1 MQKFCIPGIWFEGV
15 RARIL
20 LVRVGSDPEFS
31 WFSFLG
37 SDPEF
42 FYNCN
47 LVPPSPTRPRN
58 ASPSPCSVEIT
69 DFYGGFA
76 LATVFGVVLLQQL
89 GTPIPASP
97 ILILAG
103 ARAIDD
109 PLQGVYALALAVAAS
124 GTGSVPWFYAGRR
137 NGYRVLK
144 LVCRMTLSA
153 DSCVRQTESA
163 FERYGVASLVVS
175 KFIPGFAH
183 VAAPLAGALRIR
195 LAPFLVY
202 SGAGAALWA
211 GSGVV
216 LGLVFHRQIDWLLGR
231 LAGLGGIGVVVLAA
245 ALAVYV
251 AFRFVDRWRFLRS
264 LRAARIGVAE
274 LYDMIAKGDAPV
286 ILDVRSR
293 THRALDG
300 RSIPGAR
307 PVDPERLEEALAA
320 IRREQEVVVY
330 CACPNEATAF
340 KVALLLRNRGIRRVR
355 PLAGGIDAWVD
366 AGFNTS
372 ETRA

>member
-1 MQKFCIPGIWFEGV
+1 MGSEPEFSWSCFQ
-15 RARIL
+15 
-20 LVRVGSDPEFS
+20 GSDPEF
-31 WFSFLG
+31 LQLQ
-37 SDPEF
+37 
-42 FYNCN
+42 
-47 LVPPSPTRPRN
+47 LVSLSPTRLRN
-58 ASPSPCSVEIT
+58 GCHSRCSVEFT

-89 GTPIPASP
+89 GAPIPASP

-103 ARAIDD
+103 ANAIDN

-124 GTGSVPWFYAGRR
+124 GIGSVPWFYAGRR
-137 NGYRVLK
+137 YGYRVLK

-153 DSCVRQTESA
+153 DSCVRRTEGA
-163 FERYGVASLVVS
+163 FERYGVASLVVA
-175 KFIPGFAH
+175 KFIPGLAR
-183 VAAPLAGALRIR
+183 VAAPLAGALRIG
-195 LAPFLVY
+195 LVPFLAY

-211 GSGVV
+211 VSGIV

-231 LAGLGGIGVVVLAA
+231 LAELGGIGVIVIAA
-245 ALAVYV
+245 ALAIYV

-264 LRAARIGVAE
+264 LRAARIGGTE
-274 LYDMIAKGDAPV
+274 LYDMIARGDAPV

-307 PVDPERLEEALAA
+307 PVDPERLEETLAA
-320 IRREQEVVVY
+320 IGRGQEVVVY

-340 KVALLLRNRGIRRVR
+340 KVARLLRSRGIRRVR

-366 AGFNTS
+366 AGLKTES
-372 ETRA
+372 A